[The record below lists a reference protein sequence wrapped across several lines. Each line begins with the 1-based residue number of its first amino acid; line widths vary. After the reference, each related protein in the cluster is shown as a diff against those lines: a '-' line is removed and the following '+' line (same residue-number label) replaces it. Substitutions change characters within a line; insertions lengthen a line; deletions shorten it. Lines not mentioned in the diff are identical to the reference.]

1 IYLET
6 RPGPTYET
14 FIVRSK
20 DLKHWES
27 SRLNPVL
34 TFSDEDKKIAN
45 SKLTAEQQK
54 AIAQA
59 KNINN
64 SDVDLCEFKG
74 KTIIY
79 YSWGNQQ
86 GNEFLAEGVYEGSL
100 ASFLRNYFP

>member
-1 IYLET
+1 MP
-6 RPGPTYET
+6 PGNGLLLW
-14 FIVRSK
+14 F
-20 DLKHWES
+20 
-27 SRLNPVL
+27 
-34 TFSDEDKKIAN
+34 
-45 SKLTAEQQK
+45 TADQQK

-86 GNEFLAEGVYEGSL
+86 AKEFPAEAVYEGTL
-100 ASFLRNYFP
+100 ASFLKGFFPEGREGRFGNEWNGRCGAGQAT